1 MGIPCSK
8 QQPKPTNLTVH
19 QSNDFQILLAQPS
32 HVQQEPEEEIQEP
45 KQTKIDV
52 AQNSIDLNKKRYSS
66 KDVSVISKYIE
77 NELKNQSMKI
87 ERLTIDM
94 RDASAS
100 CKGGGIVQRKEI
112 SIEQFNDE
120 ESNICNT
127 VYTNP
132 KYKRLKSMNEH
143 SMILLHL
150 NENKQYSELLYRVIN
165 DYHFRIEHESEFNNI
180 LMRSQDSFLQNL
192 LISDKYINE
201 YGIFHIF
208 RETIKFSKLD
218 LILQNDFTLNST
230 QLHYNKLFVEISYFP
245 LILATSHIQMFCLYF
260 TQFNVQ
266 FKNLTNS
273 NFELMNFLNQ
283 IKQLLKFQISILSI
297 CEQNNQ
303 IILNILIDHNSM
315 RKTQIISH
323 INNSLNQ
330 QFGFIKCS
338 TQPLVKYIGCELND
352 IDAWNNRE
360 FKEDTKTDSQFST
373 QFGWKLFGLNIK
385 QINIKNIG
393 YIYYNLNQNYN
404 ENVRIYSLNEVN
416 RYLAEFEMI
425 EIKVYCEKKYYKM
438 LFQITYNDEDIII
451 KQNQAYLTTL
461 LNSRLTGIMIYDA
474 EKQMKY

>member
-1 MGIPCSK
+1 MGIPCTK
-8 QQPKPTNLTVH
+8 QQPKPTILTVH
-19 QSNDFQILLAQPS
+19 QSNDFQLLLAQPP
-32 HVQQEPEEEIQEP
+32 HVQQEPEEEIQEA

-77 NELKNQSMKI
+77 NELKNQSIKI

-100 CKGGGIVQRKEI
+100 GKGGGFAQRKEI
-112 SIEQFNDE
+112 SVEQFNDE

-165 DYHFRIEHESEFNNI
+165 DYHFRIEHESEFNDI

-192 LISDKYINE
+192 LISEKYINE

-245 LILATSHIQMFCLYF
+245 LLLATSHISMFCLYF
-260 TQFNVQ
+260 TQENVQ

-283 IKQLLKFQISILSI
+283 IKQLLKIKISILSI
-297 CEQNNQ
+297 CEQNNH
-303 IILNILIDHNSM
+303 IILTIVMDQNSM
-315 RKTQIISH
+315 RDSQIISH
-323 INNSLNQ
+323 INSSLNQ

-338 TQPLVKYIGCELND
+338 TQPLVKYIGCELTD

-360 FKEDTKTDSQFST
+360 FKEDTKTDSQFSS

-385 QINIKNIG
+385 QVNLKNIG
-393 YIYYNLNQNYN
+393 YIYYNLNQNYF
-404 ENVRIYSLNEVN
+404 EDVRIYSLSEVN
-416 RYLAEFEMI
+416 RYQAEFETI

-438 LFQITYNDEDIII
+438 LFQITYNDEDMVI
-451 KQNQAYLTTL
+451 KKNQTYLSTL
-461 LNSRLTGIMIYDA
+461 INSRLTGIMVYDA
-474 EKQMKY
+474 ERQMKY